1 MILVGA
7 LSVALAYATFLLF
20 IKLGFHYQIAS
31 VANFATY
38 WVINFFLNRK
48 WAFKSTG
55 NIKKEALAHM
65 SLHLGNQILIMIGLY
80 FLIEHIGIHAAW
92 SQIIMQI
99 LATIVVFLITPIIF
113 KNK

>member
-99 LATIVVFLITPIIF
+99 LATIAVFLITPIIF